1 VDPEELI
8 SRSEVTAM
16 LFTLADINANVDR
29 IVRLLEEGADGEEEE
44 PEEDA

>member
-1 VDPEELI
+1 VDPDELI

-29 IVRLLEEGADGEEEE
+29 IVRLLEEGPDGEEEE

>member
-1 VDPEELI
+1 VDRDELI
-8 SRSEVTAM
+8 SRSEATVM

-29 IVRLLEEGADGEEEE
+29 IVRLLEEGADGEEE